1 MKLTNFNRS
10 ILIENK
16 FLEFYEDTY
25 VLPNGEPCSYYHAA
39 QNDAV
44 IAIAVNTE
52 VEPLVTYVVNQYR
65 HPIGKTLW
73 QFPCGGFDSK
83 LRSPVDAAR
92 DELAEETG
100 ISVGRIRLMGS
111 FYANPGFTNQ
121 KIHVCVSSEILGISE
136 PVLDKTEYGLVS
148 KKIRVSEVPNLIET
162 GAMGDSWGITGLHYL
177 DKYLQDASEVDSSQ

>member
-16 FLEFYEDTY
+16 WLDFYEDTY
-25 VLPNGEPCSYYHAA
+25 ALPNGENCTYYHAA

-44 IAIAVNTE
+44 IAIAVDTE
-52 VEPLVTYVVNQYR
+52 VEPLTTYVVNQYR
-65 HPIGKTLW
+65 HPIGHSIW

-92 DELAEETG
+92 DELVEETG
-100 ISVGRIRLMGS
+100 ISVGDIHLMGS

-121 KIHVCVSSEILGISE
+121 KIHVCVSSQILGKSE
-136 PVLDKTEYGLVS
+136 PNLDRTEYGLVS
-148 KKIRVSEVPNLIET
+148 KKIQVSEIRNLIES
-162 GAMGDSWGITGLHYL
+162 GDMGDSWGITGLHYL
-177 DKYLQDASEVDSSQ
+177 ENYLKGTS